1 VSLIPAHEHEDAYPI
16 QHYLIRFVCDFSP
29 GMLVSSI
36 NKSYLHDI
44 TCLLL
49 QVTFKMYIKKF
60 EDVKEVTLA
69 LKIDIHSTAKMDPVL
84 HPHFNSFSLTY
95 INAVSFSVTYL
106 LKYCETMFFKWVH
119 LVCHMIGIDKS

>member
-1 VSLIPAHEHEDAYPI
+1 MIEYGSYIDLLLLVQSVPITTKVVSLIPAHEHEDVYPI
-16 QHYLIRFVCDFSP
+16 QHYLIRFVSDFSP

-60 EDVKEVTLA
+60 EGIKGVTLA

-84 HPHFNSFSLTY
+84 QPHFNSFSLTY
-95 INAVSFSVTYL
+95 SIL
-106 LKYCETMFFKWVH
+106 MQ
-119 LVCHMIGIDKS
+119 